1 MAVQSYKY
9 ECIPLVDILH
19 ALHGVDS
26 CHALAAPEPF
36 VVRSALPV

>member
-1 MAVQSYKY
+1 MDVQLYKY
-9 ECIPLVDILH
+9 ESPLVNILH

>member
-19 ALHGVDS
+19 ALKDVDS
-26 CHALAAPEPF
+26 CYVQ
-36 VVRSALPV
+36 VVA